1 MNELQ
6 MIAGCKEQKRDAQ
19 KMLYETYARKMYSIC
34 LRYSS
39 DQDAAQ
45 DLLQDGFMK
54 VFSNIDSYQER
65 GSFEGW
71 MRRIFVNS
79 ALENYRKE
87 KQKNRFLEEYGFM
100 QTNITETPE
109 DELLD
114 IENIPREEVLEM
126 IRALPPGYRT
136 VFNLFIF
143 EELSHREIAHLLG
156 INEAASRSQFFRA
169 KTILQKKI
177 TAMLNQSNKK
187 YNEQR

>member
-1 MNELQ
+1 M
-6 MIAGCKEQKRDAQ
+6 MMAVCIRYCRDV
-19 KMLYETYARKMYSIC
+19 ESAR
-34 LRYSS
+34 
-39 DQDAAQ
+39 
-45 DLLQDGFMK
+45 DLLHDGFIRI
-54 VFSNIDSYQER
+54 FTQIGSYR
-65 GSFEGW
+65 GNGSFEGW